1 MGDLAFCAFYLLL
14 FTIIILK
21 TNLFKLN
28 GLSNKYALV
37 AFYLKLLFGVALWY
51 IYAYH
56 YKNRYTSDI
65 FKYFDD
71 GKLMFNVIHTNTSD
85 FFKMLT
91 GVADSNNVI
100 TGYYHSMKS
109 WVNGHDST
117 LYNNSHF
124 IIRLN
129 AFFMFLSMGHYGVH
143 VIFMCFISFLGL
155 TFLYKAFYPYLTDKA
170 LYLFATIFLF
180 PSVLLWS
187 SGILKEG
194 LVFLGLGLCVY

>member
-71 GKLMFNVIHTNTSD
+71 GKLMFNVIHTNTPEFHTQTMSQP
-85 FFKMLT
+85 F
-91 GVADSNNVI
+91 I
-100 TGYYHSMKS
+100 T
-109 WVNGHDST
+109 T
-117 LYNNSHF
+117 
-124 IIRLN
+124 
-129 AFFMFLSMGHYGVH
+129 A
-143 VIFMCFISFLGL
+143 
-155 TFLYKAFYPYLTDKA
+155 
-170 LYLFATIFLF
+170 
-180 PSVLLWS
+180 
-187 SGILKEG
+187 
-194 LVFLGLGLCVY
+194 